1 MHRKPQTQGNG
12 HNYPNTRDV
21 EAFSSF
27 SLYDCPVEEYHP
39 SPKPKARHQLDKE
52 TLRVL
57 IRSQRRIAAGRW
69 PGFNFQKGGA
79 S

>member
-12 HNYPNTRDV
+12 HNYPNTRGV
-21 EAFSSF
+21 EAFF
-27 SLYDCPVEEYHP
+27 SP
-39 SPKPKARHQLDKE
+39 SPKPKPRHQLDKE

-69 PGFNFQKGGA
+69 PGFNFRKGGA